1 MKKIKECIK
10 KIELSRNTN
19 VIMLIIVGTMS
30 MGLIYPLMS
39 EVVGY
44 DINSYLKALA
54 LVFPIYHY
62 KIALS
67 WYFIHEI
74 NDTDLD
80 ANSAD
85 IAEISRVAMPV
96 GAFLCFSAFGKVGM
110 YKMIW
115 MTLGAVGV
123 IMSVVIDG
131 YLYLKYCAGKIQMND
146 DYFDIY

>member
-39 EVVGY
+39 ETVGD
-44 DINSYLKALA
+44 DINSYLKAVA

-62 KIALS
+62 KMALS

-74 NDTDLD
+74 DDTDLD
-80 ANSAD
+80 ADSAD
-85 IAEISRVAMPV
+85 LAEISRVAMPV
-96 GAFLCFSAFGKVGM
+96 GAFIFFSAFDKIGM
-110 YKMIW
+110 YKIIW
-115 MTLGAVGV
+115 MTLGVLGIIVA
-123 IMSVVIDG
+123 VVIDC
-131 YLYLKYCAGKIQMND
+131 YLYLKYCAGKIDMND